1 MLKVIPY
8 ITYTYSIKKYN
19 NMILK
24 FTEFIKEELRISQI
38 NDKTLHVLKQNIKDR
53 LIEYKT
59 YILSNVTVVGGKAVF
74 KDFDTIETNIILREL
89 NNEFTP
95 EFIKELKIEEL
106 LNKIQS
112 FYSEKDRYIKK
123 KIRKTFRKYFEYLE
137 TIKK

>member
-1 MLKVIPY
+1 
-8 ITYTYSIKKYN
+8 
-19 NMILK
+19 MILK

-59 YILSNVTVVGGKAVF
+59 YILSNVTVVGGKAIF

-112 FYSEKDRYIKK
+112 FYSEKDRYIKN

-137 TIKK
+137 IIKK